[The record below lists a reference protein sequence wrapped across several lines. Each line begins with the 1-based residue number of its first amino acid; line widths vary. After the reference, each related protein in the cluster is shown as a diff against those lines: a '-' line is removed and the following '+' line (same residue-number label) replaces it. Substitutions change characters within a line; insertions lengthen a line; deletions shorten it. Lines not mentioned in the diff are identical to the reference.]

1 MEKLLKEVEE
11 LNANVP
17 DGIVKDA
24 GYNSCRYGFKKMT
37 SRSQG
42 LRRIFLIFG
51 ETVRTRKQL
60 SRCSLSLQIWNLK
73 IFLKNA
79 KKK

>member
-1 MEKLLKEVEE
+1 MEELLNKVEE

-17 DGIVKDA
+17 EGIVKDA
-24 GYNSCRYGFKKMT
+24 DTILVDMVQENDFEITGIA
-37 SRSQG
+37 QD
-42 LRRIFLIFG
+42 ILIFG